1 MNMLS
6 PEHIEL
12 LWRYT
17 DAMLVTL
24 GVSLLAAFIG
34 MAIGLMLNVLR
45 ITFPR
50 QLNLTYRLLVW
61 LIRGTP
67 YFSQLMIV
75 YFGLPIIG
83 ITLTATQA
91 TVASLA
97 LYSAVYFA
105 EIFRSGWN
113 SIAPGHLEAAHA
125 FGINR
130 WQTLRHIELPQAL
143 AFALPLLGNQTVLII
158 KESAVASVI
167 TLPEL
172 TMTTGEIVSSTYNY
186 VGPYALLI
194 LCYWLLAQAITLIMR
209 GCATFV
215 TLPQRT
221 L

>member
-1 MNMLS
+1 MNVIS
-6 PEHIEL
+6 PETMEL
-12 LWRYT
+12 LWRYVN
-17 DAMLVTL
+17 AILVTL

-34 MAIGLMLNVLR
+34 MVIGFTLNALR
-45 ITFPR
+45 ICYAR
-50 QLNLTYRLLVW
+50 QLSIPYRLLVW

-75 YFGLPIIG
+75 YFGLPVIG
-83 ITLTATQA
+83 LTLSAAQA

-113 SIAPGHLEAAHA
+113 SIAPGHLEAAQA

-130 WQTLRHIELPQAL
+130 WQSLRHIEMPQAL
-143 AFALPLLGNQTVLII
+143 IFALPLLGNQTVLVI

-194 LCYWLLAQAITLIMR
+194 LGYWLLAQTIALAVR

-215 TLPQRT
+215 TSPQRT

>member
-1 MNMLS
+1 MSLIS
-6 PEHIEL
+6 AEHSEL
-12 LWRYT
+12 LWRYAE
-17 DAMLVTL
+17 AMLVTL
-24 GVSLLAAFIG
+24 GVSLLAALMG
-34 MAIGLMLNVLR
+34 MVMGLVLNVLR
-45 ITFPR
+45 LCFPR
-50 QLNLTYRLLVW
+50 QLNLPYRLLVW

-75 YFGLPIIG
+75 YFGLPVLG
-83 ITLTATQA
+83 LTLSAAQA

-113 SIAPGHLEAAHA
+113 SIAPGHLEAARA
-125 FGINR
+125 FGISR
-130 WQTLRHIELPQAL
+130 WQSLRHIELPQAL
-143 AFALPLLGNQTVLII
+143 VFALPLLGNQTVLII

-172 TMTTGEIVSSTYNY
+172 TMTTGEIVSSTYSY

-194 LCYWLLAQAITLIMR
+194 LCYWLLAQTITLIVR
-209 GCATFV
+209 GCATFM
-215 TLPQRT
+215 TSPQRT